1 MIAQAAR
8 SSFVLLVS
16 PTRWP
21 RSGGAKLRVRK
32 GFPMMNTEQHAFDIQ
47 HKDLIEGLGKGL
59 RVIEA
64 FDDDHPRLTAS
75 EAATI
80 TGISRT
86 AARRFLLSLC
96 HFGYAATDGKHFWL
110 SPRVL
115 RLGQSYLGAARLPR
129 LVQPFIQRASM
140 QSGET
145 VNMSVLD
152 GHEVVYVARSNPPR
166 YVSIGY
172 QVGVRVPAHVVTPG
186 FAILSTF
193 GDAELDAWIADHEF
207 ASFTSHTVVDPAAFR
222 ANVLGARELG
232 HWTTEAHLDSGLRG
246 LAMPLKDRRGECKGA
261 IGMTLQVQSYSN
273 DEMVEKLLPLLREA
287 AQALRPLLQ

>member
-1 MIAQAAR
+1 
-8 SSFVLLVS
+8 
-16 PTRWP
+16 
-21 RSGGAKLRVRK
+21 
-32 GFPMMNTEQHAFDIQ
+32 MNTEQPFEIQ
-47 HKDLIEGLGKGL
+47 HKDLIAGLGKGL

-75 EAATI
+75 EAGAI

-172 QVGVRVPAHVVTPG
+172 QVGVRVPAH
-186 FAILSTF
+186 
-193 GDAELDAWIADHEF
+193 
-207 ASFTSHTVVDPAAFR
+207 SFTSHTVVDPDVFR
-222 ANVLGARELG
+222 ANVLGARQLG
-232 HWTTEAHLDSGLRG
+232 HWMTEASLDSGLRG
-246 LAMPLKDRRGECKGA
+246 VALPLKNRRGECKGA
-261 IGMTLQVQSYSN
+261 IGMTLQVQSYTN
-273 DEMVEKLLPLLREA
+273 AGIEEKLLPLLREA
-287 AQALRPLLQ
+287 AQALRPLL